1 MDIKSTSW
9 LQRIKA
15 KLKKINHAKHY
26 EFLPSHLALIK
37 SPPSLFAIITAVTL
51 SVGIIATLLWA
62 YIGKLDVQAT
72 TMGRLIV
79 SGHSQV
85 IQAVEQ
91 SRLIH
96 LYIKEGQHVEQ
107 GEPLLGMNVLGVSQ
121 DILSLGHQIDFYTN
135 ESLLYSALLQ
145 KSPPETQTAFN
156 ILSLEQQQ
164 KLSSNYQSIKNEFDS
179 AITGIDIEIN
189 IADTNINTKNN
200 ELKILSS
207 LLHNIQQRLDAHKQ
221 LSQKKI
227 ISQNEYREKEK
238 ELLLTQKE
246 ITQKKSEKMIL
257 NAQKEGLIEK
267 LNSIRIQKA
276 QEWYEKHK
284 QSEFQIIK
292 LEQEFYKTEEREQL
306 EIIRSPVT
314 GTIQELSIYTI
325 GAVLQPAQKLMVIV
339 PDNDV
344 QIAEVKILNKDIGFI
359 REGQTVTVKVDT
371 FPYTRYGT
379 IDGKILS
386 ISRDSTHDEKLGLV
400 FIGQISLDKNSLNVE
415 GTKVELTPGLS
426 IVAEIKTDQRRVI
439 DYVLSPVREY
449 MSEAMRE
456 K

>member
-1 MDIKSTSW
+1 
-9 LQRIKA
+9 
-15 KLKKINHAKHY
+15 
-26 EFLPSHLALIK
+26 
-37 SPPSLFAIITAVTL
+37 
-51 SVGIIATLLWA
+51 
-62 YIGKLDVQAT
+62 
-72 TMGRLIV
+72 
-79 SGHSQV
+79 
-85 IQAVEQ
+85 
-91 SRLIH
+91 
-96 LYIKEGQHVEQ
+96 
-107 GEPLLGMNVLGVSQ
+107 
-121 DILSLGHQIDFYTN
+121 
-135 ESLLYSALLQ
+135 
-145 KSPPETQTAFN
+145 
-156 ILSLEQQQ
+156 
-164 KLSSNYQSIKNEFDS
+164 
-179 AITGIDIEIN
+179 
-189 IADTNINTKNN
+189 
-200 ELKILSS
+200 
-207 LLHNIQQRLDAHKQ
+207 
-221 LSQKKI
+221 
-227 ISQNEYREKEK
+227 
-238 ELLLTQKE
+238 
-246 ITQKKSEKMIL
+246 MIL

-386 ISRDSTHDEKLGLV
+386 ISRDSTHDEKLGLI

-449 MSEAMRE
+449 MSEAMRRNNQ
-456 K
+456 